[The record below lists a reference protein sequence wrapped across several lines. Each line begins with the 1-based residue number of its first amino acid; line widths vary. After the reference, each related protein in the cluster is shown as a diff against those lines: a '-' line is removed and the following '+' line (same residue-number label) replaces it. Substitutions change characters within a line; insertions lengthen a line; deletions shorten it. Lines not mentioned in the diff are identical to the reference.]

1 MAFKLP
7 IFYNFDLKE
16 QNLRWKLSF
25 NSGFGRKDNTDL
37 NSMDKAIILY
47 FFCIVFRFRDPDKSF
62 SFLKLTLW
70 LINNYAR
77 FLLALERYL
86 LLMRFSLV
94 ENNSLYKIFIFLLF
108 SSFIKDKLKNQLRNK
123 NLTKLKVNKLRIEFE
138 FLPCQKQ

>member
-1 MAFKLP
+1 MAFKSP

-77 FLLALERYL
+77 FQLALERYL

-94 ENNSLYKIFIFLLF
+94 EIIP
-108 SSFIKDKLKNQLRNK
+108 FIKSLSFCYFHRLSKINLK
-123 NLTKLKVNKLRIEFE
+123 ISFE
-138 FLPCQKQ
+138 IKILQN